1 MQKTYWWRICLFL
14 VSSFAL
20 GWGYLTVY
28 ASELGF
34 CEIKSGV
41 EQCFFKYNHYIDPA
55 MFIALALLV
64 VSIFLFFVNDFVFK
78 KWLRFTLIW
87 FTVTFIFVMLAP
99 EYKGGWG
106 PNYVMTKEMTSIWM
120 SSLFVI
126 ISPIRLFLDSRR
138 GKKSS

>member
-1 MQKTYWWRICLFL
+1 MQKTYWWRGLVILVCAVALVFSYAGSCDFRISKCLGGNSILLTRTL
-14 VSSFAL
+14 VHFSLAIL
-20 GWGYLTVY
+20 PITLLT
-28 ASELGF
+28 L
-34 CEIKSGV
+34 
-41 EQCFFKYNHYIDPA
+41 
-55 MFIALALLV
+55 
-64 VSIFLFFVNDFVFK
+64 FVNDLVFK

-126 ISPIRLFLDSRR
+126 ISPIRLFLAYRR
-138 GKKSS
+138 SKKEF